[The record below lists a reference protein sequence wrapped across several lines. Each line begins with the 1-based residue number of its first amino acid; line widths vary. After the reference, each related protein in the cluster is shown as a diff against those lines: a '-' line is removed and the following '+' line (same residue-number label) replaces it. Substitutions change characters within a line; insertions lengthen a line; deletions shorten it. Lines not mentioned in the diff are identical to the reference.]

1 MPTRYTG
8 PAMIIDSMRAERHRG
23 WDLADGHRKA
33 AGRLSD
39 NSSGRLGLSRK
50 NAASTQRLYKFVR
63 GTWGT
68 RRCRY
73 GTEMSGVTAR
83 DRWYAF
89 GIFAVIWEYQ
99 LRNFTNDVAQHVE
112 YCHRPWLLWFSFS
125 AGMVSSPPAIPACK
139 ASSGVRRRPP
149 TTCVLPRRPT
159 EETAADDAA
168 ALSQINPNGR
178 ESFNRNCRE
187 SRALRVFCESCR
199 PPPLLHDFSGH
210 HADDLVETF
219 LINLF
224 RGAGAAGLSSLREIS
239 AHQIGKT
246 KLMVVRPLL
255 AIWRKQIDDYITAHR
270 IQFREDQTN
279 KDFGPLRNRVRHR
292 VTPYLE
298 RVFGRNIR
306 QSIWRA
312 AMIAAEENDWINSLL
327 DEQATSATELS
338 VQKLRV
344 QPIAAQRRVLQK
356 WLRRH
361 GVADVGYDLI
371 ERVRELLAPAQSV
384 AKTNLPGARHVRR
397 KAKKIFIDG

>member
-1 MPTRYTG
+1 
-8 PAMIIDSMRAERHRG
+8 MRATSRRSVGFSAKALSAFPPDQCYLIGVSGGRDSVALLHWLCGLGYAKLIVCHLEHGLRG
-23 WDLADGHRKA
+23 RSSRADARFVTDLAHRHDQLCEIGTTDVRALA
-33 AGRLSD
+33 ARE
-39 NSSGRLGLSRK
+39 K
-50 NAASTQRLYKFVR
+50 
-63 GTWGT
+63 
-68 RRCRY
+68 
-73 GTEMSGVTAR
+73 
-83 DRWYAF
+83 
-89 GIFAVIWEYQ
+89 
-99 LRNFTNDVAQHVE
+99 
-112 YCHRPWLLWFSFS
+112 
-125 AGMVSSPPAIPACK
+125 VSI
-139 ASSGVRRRPP
+139 
-149 TTCVLPRRPT
+149 
-159 EETAADDAA
+159 ETAARIARYAFYAKIAA
-168 ALSQINPNGR
+168 RRRCCTIFL
-178 ESFNRNCRE
+178 
-187 SRALRVFCESCR
+187 
-199 PPPLLHDFSGH
+199 GH

-255 AIWRKQIDDYITAHR
+255 AIWRKQIDDYITANR

-292 VTPYLE
+292 VIPYLE

-312 AMIAAEENDWINSLL
+312 AMIAAEENDWINSLI

-397 KAKKIFIDG
+397 RAKKIFIDG